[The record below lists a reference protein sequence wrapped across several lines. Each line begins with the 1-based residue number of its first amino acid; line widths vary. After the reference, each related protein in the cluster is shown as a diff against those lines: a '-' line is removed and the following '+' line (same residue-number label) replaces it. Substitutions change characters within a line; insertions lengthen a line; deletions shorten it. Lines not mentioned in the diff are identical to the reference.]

1 MRLRLL
7 PPDSP
12 VGWTPFAWLI
22 YVSIFL
28 FYGYLGNSPGEW
40 VLDGVALVAFLVLY
54 FRGFWVGGTA
64 LLRIVLAIV
73 AIAVIVTPHNPGG
86 SCFFIYAAAFAG
98 EIAPPSRGIKW
109 IAVIVGIVALQTITF
124 DLPAHSW
131 VPAVVFSILVGGS
144 NVHFAEMRRK
154 DQALI
159 KAHELAEQL
168 ARTAE
173 RERIARDLHD
183 LLGHTLSVIVLKSE
197 LAAKLADRN
206 PARAAIEIREVE
218 QISRNALAEVR
229 QAIHGYRGE
238 GLAAELENGRKAL
251 ESAGVALEAD
261 VEPLPLGADEERALA
276 LGLRE
281 ALTNIVRH
289 ARATA
294 CRVTLV
300 REAKDIVLTVSDD
313 GVGGELVEGAGL
325 SGMRTRL
332 GAIGGRLHVDGSSGG
347 ARLVLSVP
355 AREAAAGGVLAAS

>member
-28 FYGYLGNSPGEW
+28 FYGFLDNTPAEW
-40 VLDGVALVAFLVLY
+40 VLDGAALAVFLVLY

-73 AIAVIVTPHNPGG
+73 AIAAVVTPHNPGG

-109 IAVIVGIVALQTITF
+109 IAVIVAIVALETIIF
-124 DLPAHSW
+124 GLHPQSW

-197 LAAKLADRN
+197 LAAKLADRS
-206 PARAAIEIREVE
+206 PARAAVEIREVE

-229 QAIHGYRGE
+229 HAIHGYRGE
-238 GLAAELENGRKAL
+238 GFAAELEKGRKAL

-261 VEPLPLGADEERALA
+261 LEPLPLGADEERALA

-289 ARATA
+289 ARATV
-294 CRVTLV
+294 CRVTLA
-300 REAKDIVLTVSDD
+300 REANEIVLSVADN
-313 GVGGELVEGAGL
+313 GVGGNLVEGAGL

-332 GAIGGRLHVDGSSGG
+332 GAIGGRLHVDGGNG
-347 ARLVLSVP
+347 ARLVLSIP
-355 AREAAAGGVLAAS
+355 AREAASGGVLAAS

>member
-22 YVSIFL
+22 YISIFL
-28 FYGYLGNSPGEW
+28 FYGYLGNTPGEW
-40 VLDGVALVAFLVLY
+40 VLDGIALVAFLVLY

-64 LLRIVLAIV
+64 LLRIAFAIV
-73 AIAVIVTPHNPGG
+73 AIAVVVTPHNPGA
-86 SCFFIYAAAFAG
+86 SCFFIYAAAFVG
-98 EIAPPSRGIKW
+98 EIAPPARSIRW
-109 IAVIVGIVALQTITF
+109 IAVIIAIVGLETWIF
-124 DLPAHSW
+124 DLPPQSW
-131 VPAVVFSILVGGS
+131 VPAVVFSIIVGGS
-144 NVHFAEMRRK
+144 NLHFAEVRRK

-159 KAHELAEQL
+159 QAHELAGQL

-229 QAIHGYRGE
+229 HAIHGYRGE
-238 GLAAELENGRKAL
+238 GLASEIEKGRKAL

-261 VEPLPLGADEERALA
+261 VEPVALGADEERALA

-289 ARATA
+289 AHATV
-294 CRVTLV
+294 CRVTLA
-300 REAKDIVLTVSDD
+300 REANDIVLTVLDD

-332 GAIGGRLHVDGSSGG
+332 GAVGGQLQVDGRSG

-355 AREAAAGGVLAAS
+355 ARQAAADGVLAAS

>member
-1 MRLRLL
+1 LL

-12 VGWTPFAWLI
+12 VGWTPFAWLV

-28 FYGYLGNSPGEW
+28 FYGYLGNTPAEW
-40 VLDGVALVAFLVLY
+40 ILDGSALIAFLILY
-54 FRGFWVGGTA
+54 FRGFWVCGTA

-109 IAVIVGIVALQTITF
+109 IAVIVAIVALETAMFGMPPQ
-124 DLPAHSW
+124 SW

-206 PARAAIEIREVE
+206 PARAAVEIREVE

-229 QAIHGYRGE
+229 HAVHGYRGE
-238 GLAAELENGRKAL
+238 GLGAELEKGRKAL
-251 ESAGVALEAD
+251 ESAGVALQAD
-261 VEPLPLGADEERALA
+261 VEPISLGADEERVLA

-281 ALTNIVRH
+281 AFTNIVRH
-289 ARATA
+289 ARATT
-294 CRVTLV
+294 CRVNLA
-300 REAKDIVLTVSDD
+300 REGGDIVLTVTDD

-332 GAIGGRLHVDGSSGG
+332 GAVGGRLQVDGRTG

-355 AREAAAGGVLAAS
+355 AREAAADGVLAAS

>member
-1 MRLRLL
+1 MGLRLL

-12 VGWTPFAWLI
+12 VGWTPFAWLV

-28 FYGYLGNSPGEW
+28 FYGYLGNTPGEW
-40 VLDGVALVAFLVLY
+40 VLDGIALAAFLVLY
-54 FRGFWVGGTA
+54 FRGFWLGGTA
-64 LLRIVLAIV
+64 LLRVALAIV
-73 AIAVIVTPHNPGG
+73 GIAVVVTPHNPGG

-98 EIAPPSRGIKW
+98 EIAPPARAIRW
-109 IAVIVGIVALQTITF
+109 IAVIVGIVAIQTWVF
-124 DLPAHSW
+124 DLPPHSW
-131 VPAVVFSILVGGS
+131 LPAVVFSILVGGS

-197 LAAKLADRN
+197 LAAKLSDRN
-206 PARAAIEIREVE
+206 PARAAMEIREVE

-229 QAIHGYRGE
+229 HAIHGYRGE
-238 GLAAELENGRKAL
+238 GLTAELERGRKAL
-251 ESAGVALEAD
+251 ESAGVTLEAD
-261 VEPLPLGADEERALA
+261 VEPIALGADEERVLA

-281 ALTNIVRH
+281 AFTNIVRH
-289 ARATA
+289 ARAA
-294 CRVTLV
+294 VCRVTLA
-300 REAKDIVLTVSDD
+300 REMNDVVLTVADD

-332 GAIGGRLHVDGSSGG
+332 AGVGGRLQVDGTNG

-355 AREAAAGGVLAAS
+355 AREAAADGVLAAS